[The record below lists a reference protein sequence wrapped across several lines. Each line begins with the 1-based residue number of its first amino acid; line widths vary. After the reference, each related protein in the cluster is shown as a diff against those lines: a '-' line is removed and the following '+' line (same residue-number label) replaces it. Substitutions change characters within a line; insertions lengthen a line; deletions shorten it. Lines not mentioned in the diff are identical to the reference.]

1 MSSQPLSSQHKA
13 KKRKHVGADIGPS
26 EPSAKRSKKEGK
38 HKKDKRH
45 KEVDGQVREKRKDKG
60 KAREDEKQF
69 KVISATLAI
78 SIPPVF
84 ANNLRAGAEEML
96 DSMIMRYVFTN
107 EIATLDQWEEEILR
121 IHWNRYIP
129 ALQGVILAYDNL
141 QFLESTATIKADC
154 PFANCRIS
162 FDATVWSP
170 HIGMQLGEFDKYGLQ
185 LIVRP
190 DS

>member
-1 MSSQPLSSQHKA
+1 MSGESDAERPPRALLPNFGSLLQPLSCSLLHWSHFLALLMSSQPLSSQHKA

-45 KEVDGQVREKRKDKG
+45 KEVDGQFREKRKDKG

-107 EIATLDQWEEEILR
+107 EIATLDQ
-121 IHWNRYIP
+121 
-129 ALQGVILAYDNL
+129 
-141 QFLESTATIKADC
+141 
-154 PFANCRIS
+154 
-162 FDATVWSP
+162 
-170 HIGMQLGEFDKYGLQ
+170 
-185 LIVRP
+185 
-190 DS
+190 